1 RREADEAVSAGRVR
15 VNGALV
21 KPSFRVRSGDVV
33 TLDGKALD
41 WEPFAAA
48 TEGSIGAHAGSN
60 GFFYLKYNK
69 PRGVTCTMESS
80 QRTKPA
86 KGVGSARV
94 FPVGRLDRD
103 SSGLVLLTDDG
114 RVPEALLDPSR
125 KAPKTY
131 EVDVRPAPTP
141 DAIEALRDGVV
152 ITTTQQRD
160 GVTTTSPTAPC
171 PVDLIKKSETS
182 ATLRFEL
189 REGRNRQI
197 RKMCEAVGVEVVR
210 LHRVSVGGVWL
221 DESALEVGGV
231 RALSGDELD
240 AVGAAVSAS

>member
-1 RREADEAVSAGRVR
+1 MPALRRREADEAVSAGRVR

-48 TEGSIGAHAGSN
+48 TEGSIGGEN

-69 PRGVTCTMESS
+69 PRGVTCTMEAS
-80 QRTKPA
+80 QRSSMMYALKDELKVLGSIPGGAASLRTKANAGP

-103 SSGLVLLTDDG
+103 SDGLVLLTDDG

-131 EVDVRPAPTP
+131 EVDVVPAPTP
-141 DAIEALRDGVV
+141 DAIAALRAGVV

-160 GVTTTSPTAPC
+160 GVTTTAPTKPC
-171 PVDLIKKSETS
+171 SVD
-182 ATLRFEL
+182 
-189 REGRNRQI
+189 
-197 RKMCEAVGVEVVR
+197 VEK
-210 LHRVSVGGVWL
+210 
-221 DESALEVGGV
+221 
-231 RALSGDELD
+231 
-240 AVGAAVSAS
+240 